1 MSLNIRFFL
10 ILSFVLIA
18 ASCGY
23 ERYGRTDNIF
33 TALDKDGCDRA
44 KELFLEKAGVMN
56 ETGKGF
62 NYLKFLAYLYQQN
75 KCDEVIIELSPEAL
89 SFSEDEQK
97 SSIHLF
103 RARAW
108 KRKMAYDKASADYAK
123 AVELNPKGAA
133 LANTAWFLA
142 TCPDPRYR
150 NGDRAV
156 RYAKMVMEQADQE
169 DSKID
174 KSNVF
179 STLAAAQAE
188 AGDFDQAVKAQEEAL
203 ALLKENHEE
212 RQKMFEKNLTASKNS
227 GSKEMV
233 KAREEALALFQ
244 EVAKEK
250 EMIYEERIA
259 SYRAGKPWREDPS
272 EIGNE

>member
-1 MSLNIRFFL
+1 MKVTIFKFM
-10 ILSFVLIA
+10 VLCLVMTA

-23 ERYGRTDNIF
+23 ERYSRTDNILF
-33 TALDKDGCDRA
+33 ALDKDDCDRA

-75 KCDEVIIELSPEAL
+75 KCDDVIIELSPEAL
-89 SFSEDEQK
+89 SYCEDKQK
-97 SSIHLF
+97 SSIYLF

-142 TCPDPRYR
+142 TCPDSRYR
-150 NGDRAV
+150 NGDRAL

-174 KSNVF
+174 KSSVF
-179 STLAAAQAE
+179 STLAAAHAE
-188 AGDFDQAVKAQEEAL
+188 VGDFEQAGKAQEEAL
-203 ALLKENHEE
+203 DLLKENHQE
-212 RQKMFEKNLTASKNS
+212 RQRMYEKNLTSFKNS

-233 KAREEALALFQ
+233 KKQEEALALFQ
-244 EVAKEK
+244 ESAKEK
-250 EMIYEERIA
+250 ETIYEERIA

-272 EIGNE
+272 EIDNE